1 MEFELIQEPL
11 DINEQQEHSNS
22 FSLEESLFP
31 ASPTTHS
38 VDRMRNGMRLCR
50 EPMGNGNYREKD
62 GGARLEEV
70 WHTSIEGCAE
80 LGDVMNARGL
90 SSI

>member
-1 MEFELIQEPL
+1 
-11 DINEQQEHSNS
+11 
-22 FSLEESLFP
+22 
-31 ASPTTHS
+31 
-38 VDRMRNGMRLCR
+38 MRLCR
-50 EPMGNGNYREKD
+50 EPMSNGNYREKD

-90 SSI
+90 SSIWNGTTAVSSTVPAAHIH